1 MTINKN
7 NDSLASTNTHQP
19 TKKIWGWLVLLV
31 ITILVVGVTFVIRH
45 NNKSAQDATARKF
58 DQKSRPIPV
67 LAALAVNRDMNVYLE
82 ALGTVAS
89 RNTVIVRTRVNG
101 QLMKL
106 YFREGQT
113 VKAGDLLAEVD
124 PRPYEVQLA
133 QMEAQLTKD
142 KATLNNNEVDL
153 QRYKTLLAQDSIASQ
168 QVDTQEALVRQTR
181 ATVAADQAQVD
192 NAKLQLSYC
201 RTPALFGG
209 VVGLRQVDP
218 GNQIQTT
225 DAAGI
230 VTITQMQPITVL
242 FPIPEDNLPTV
253 IKRMQAGGEVRVEA
267 FDRGKTIKLAEGKLL
282 TLDNQIDTTTGTI
295 KLRAEFKN
303 DQNTLFPNQFVNI
316 RMLVDTQKNAIV
328 VPTAAVQSGS
338 KGSNVYVVKS
348 DDSVELRPIKT
359 GVAEGDY
366 IVVSNG
372 LASGESV
379 VVDGADKLRD
389 GAKVKPI
396 VPDASDKPKHQG
408 QSGEGKHHHRGDA

>member
-1 MTINKN
+1 MTTNKN

-31 ITILVVGVTFVIRH
+31 ITILIVGVTFVIQH
-45 NNKSAQDATARKF
+45 NKSAQIAAASKS
-58 DQKSRPIPV
+58 DQKSRPMPV
-67 LAALAVNRDMNVYLE
+67 LTALAVNRDMNVYLE
-82 ALGTVAS
+82 ALGTVVS

-133 QMEAQLTKD
+133 QMEAQLAKD

-153 QRYKTLLAQDSIASQ
+153 ERYKTLLAQDSIASQ

-328 VPTAAVQSGS
+328 IPTAAVQSGS

-359 GVAEGDY
+359 GVIEGDY

-396 VPDASDKPKHQG
+396 VPGAPDKPKHQG